1 MKRKIIPYNPKLKLL
16 AKKLR
21 ENMTLSEVL
30 LWNELKSKKMH
41 GFDFDR
47 QRPIDNYI
55 VDFYCKELMLAIEVD
70 GDSHNDK
77 YEEDQVRQ
85 KRLESLGVHF
95 LRFDDIDVKKDMNN
109 VLREIEN
116 WVLENKPTPNPS
128 GEGNKP
134 TPNPSGEGNKPT
146 PNPSGEGNQQLQ
158 KKEEFLNKTS
168 KRKN

>member
-21 ENMTLSEVL
+21 NNMTLSEVL
-30 LWNELKSKKMH
+30 LWNELKRKKMH

-47 QRPIDNYI
+47 QRPIDKYI

-70 GDSHNDK
+70 GNSHDNK

-95 LRFDDIDVKKDMNN
+95 LRFDDIDVKKDMDN
-109 VLREIEN
+109 VLREIEK
-116 WVLENKPTPNPS
+116 WVLNNRPTISSSEEGNEPTPNPS
-128 GEGNKP
+128 ED
-134 TPNPSGEGNKPT
+134 
-146 PNPSGEGNQQLQ
+146 GNQ
-158 KKEEFLNKTS
+158 
-168 KRKN
+168 